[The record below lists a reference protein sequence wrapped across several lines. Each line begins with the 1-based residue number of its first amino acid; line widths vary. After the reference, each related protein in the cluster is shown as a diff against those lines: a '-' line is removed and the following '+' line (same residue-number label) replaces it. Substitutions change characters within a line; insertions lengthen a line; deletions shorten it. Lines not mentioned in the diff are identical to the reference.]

1 MYHNILVPV
10 ALDQAGGPAVP
21 KVLEVARRLADED
34 ATITVL
40 HVVEEVPGYI
50 EGYLPAGYLAEARQ
64 RIAEE
69 IAHLTEEVPGG
80 VPAVITGHAGRSIVD
95 WVEDHGVDLVVMAS
109 HRPGMQD
116 LLIGSVAA
124 HVVRHVTCAVH
135 VVR

>member
-1 MYHNILVPV
+1 MYRNILVPV
-10 ALDQAGGPAVP
+10 VFDEAGGVSVA
-21 KVLEVARRLADED
+21 KVLEVAQRLAVEG

-50 EGYLPAGYLAEARQ
+50 ASYLPTEYIAETRKHLEKRVAQLAEG
-64 RIAEE
+64 
-69 IAHLTEEVPGG
+69 VPGG
-80 VPAVITGHAGRSIVD
+80 VPVVVSGHAARSIVER
-95 WVEDHGVDLVVMAS
+95 VERHGVDLVVMAS